1 MEKSRFKN
9 LRDAR
14 YHAGDLSQKEVAM
27 MVGVTPSLYSQIE
40 RGEVGGSIA
49 TWRRIQEV
57 LSLNDSEVW
66 QFQKQFEK

>member
-1 MEKSRFKN
+1 MEKSRFRN

-40 RGEVGGSIA
+40 RGEIGGSIS
-49 TWRRIQEV
+49 TWKRIQEV
-57 LSLNDSEVW
+57 LSLTDAEVW
-66 QFQKQFEK
+66 QFQKQFDK